1 MEYVIIGLA
10 ALTAAVGV
18 GLIVRAIQLGKQF
31 AELAARIAELE
42 LTVKKLT
49 EAEVVP
55 AMESIQGINR
65 QVDQLIPQNDSTEA
79 DLGTEID
86 GWADY
91 LPKVVDI
98 VSRFSKSGEPVDP
111 GGNPAPPGEA

>member
-10 ALTAAVGV
+10 ALTAAVGAA
-18 GLIVRAIQLGKQF
+18 LIARAIQLGKQF
-31 AELAARIAELE
+31 AESQARIAELE
-42 LTVKKLT
+42 LRVKKLT

-65 QVDQLIPQNDSTEA
+65 RLDRLSPRRDSPGIDVNGE
-79 DLGTEID
+79 LD
-86 GWADY
+86 GWAEY

-98 VSRFSKSGEPVDP
+98 VSRFSKSAAPEASGR
-111 GGNPAPPGEA
+111 NPEPPGEP